1 MMAAAEGARFAKDI
15 LELVEERDQEEEG
28 GNKKA
33 DRELHTEGAKEE
45 VLEEGEDVETED
57 EALLVCNDNQLMAYL
72 LQGFGRVISG
82 RYSQKGIACHNHS

>member
-33 DRELHTEGAKEE
+33 DREAHAEGANEE
-45 VLEEGEDVETED
+45 VLEGGER
-57 EALLVCNDNQLMAYL
+57 M
-72 LQGFGRVISG
+72 R
-82 RYSQKGIACHNHS
+82 RQKMRLC

>member
-1 MMAAAEGARFAKDI
+1 M
-15 LELVEERDQEEEG
+15 EERDQEEEG

-57 EALLVCNDNQLMAYL
+57 EALLVCDDNQLMAHFHKVL
-72 LQGFGRVISG
+72 AVSSAEGILEKVFPSMSTLEGRKRVTGSLDFA
-82 RYSQKGIACHNHS
+82 RK